1 MSGVRI
7 ASPALKKR
15 TPPSARA
22 GGGCRS
28 GVGRAG
34 SRSQGRVTEDTRG
47 SLITN
52 EQPHATANPLQGDDI
67 ACFSVEPVAIN
78 QPTIPSITFVCE
90 PIGNLHATMLH
101 QLGITP
107 EKTIYRHHGRNARP
121 TDVDG
126 KSLSP
131 LITGSSSP
139 QGE

>member
-1 MSGVRI
+1 
-7 ASPALKKR
+7 
-15 TPPSARA
+15 
-22 GGGCRS
+22 
-28 GVGRAG
+28 
-34 SRSQGRVTEDTRG
+34 
-47 SLITN
+47 
-52 EQPHATANPLQGDDI
+52 
-67 ACFSVEPVAIN
+67 
-78 QPTIPSITFVCE
+78 
-90 PIGNLHATMLH
+90 MLH